1 MSQQNVAASLFAI
14 DWETPQLGWLECPGI
29 ARHTG
34 KNHTADCRITLDD
47 GKPPTIFCFHNSCS
61 DEVAE
66 ANKRLRSAL
75 GKAERKAEPI
85 RHSVVHKPEPKRIP
99 LEPVTP
105 PGRCG
110 RTVEHIGAVFERGE
124 NVCIVSADSAGRIL
138 NAGVTMLAEEFQN
151 IDARGTGMF
160 IRVNPMRKNGTRN
173 EDVTEFRHVLI
184 ECDDAPKSLQWAAI
198 VASGLPV
205 SVVVDSG
212 GKSLHAWVRVDAENS
227 EEYRQRGKQA
237 ADAMDAFEGIRVDRA
252 CLNPARLAR
261 LAGHA
266 RGDAMQELIAVRIGA
281 ASWGDWTPGVQPVP
295 APAEPVADRPFLILG
310 NLNRVY
316 YYLSRRTAS
325 LIALTSAQHTRNAL
339 LELAPLA
346 WWEQEHDKRGD
357 ALIQVAVDHLM
368 QTAAG
373 IEFSPS
379 HIRGRGAWL
388 DEGRVVFH
396 AGNSAIVDGKPCDLL
411 GMSSRY
417 VYARSERLN
426 VSVADPLGNAE
437 ANKLRELIGC
447 FQFGNPLDSLFLS
460 GWLVTAMI
468 CGALDWRPHLWLTG
482 AAGSGKTTIL
492 SEVIEPLLG
501 DVALN
506 IQGNTTEAGIRQA
519 LGHDARPVLFDEAE
533 GGDDQRGQDRMAQV
547 LALARASSRESGALM
562 LKGSAGGQSMSFRI
576 RSSFLFSSIAVSI
589 DKRADQGRIS
599 VLELIP
605 EHLRT
610 ADRFPEAKRLMAE
623 TVDRPEWCAQWR
635 ARCIS
640 LAAVVAHNAGVFK
653 SASRAKL
660 DEQRNADQVGALLAG
675 AYALTSTERIGM
687 DDAERWVE
695 AQDWAFARGERGDT
709 DERALLNRLLE
720 SWLNVETFDGP
731 NRARITV
738 AEAIRQ
744 CSDENDGRARFASE
758 ALARIGV
765 RVWED
770 CVDVANSG
778 TELRERFGCVR
789 WADQLRRFRGAV
801 KMESQVVIG
810 AMRKRTTR
818 LPLETI

>member
-1 MSQQNVAASLFAI
+1 MSQQNAAASLFAI

-29 ARHTG
+29 GKHTG
-34 KNHTADCRITLDD
+34 KNHSADCRITLDD

-75 GKAERKAEPI
+75 GKSERKAEPI
-85 RHSVVHKPEPKRIP
+85 RHSVVQRAEVKRIS

-124 NVCIVSADSAGRIL
+124 NVCIVSADSSGRIL
-138 NAGVTMLAEEFQN
+138 NAGVTMLAEDFKN
-151 IDARGTGMF
+151 TDALGTGMF

-184 ECDDAPKSLQWAAI
+184 ECDDAPKPLQWAAI

-281 ASWGDWTPGVQPVP
+281 ASWEAWTPGVQPAP
-295 APAEPVADRPFLILG
+295 APASSDRPFLILG

-316 YYLSRRTAS
+316 YYLSRQTGT
-325 LIALTSAQHTRNAL
+325 LVALTSAQHTRNAL

-357 ALIQVAVDHLM
+357 ALIQVAVDHLL
-368 QTAAG
+368 QTAAR

-388 DEGRVVFH
+388 DDGRVVFH
-396 AGNSAIVDGKPCDLL
+396 AGNTAIVDGATCDLL
-411 GMSSRY
+411 AVGSRY
-417 VYARSERLN
+417 VYARSERLG
-426 VSVADPLGNAE
+426 VSVGDPLGNAD
-437 ANKLRELIGC
+437 ANRLRELIGC
-447 FQFGNPLDSLFLS
+447 FQFANPLDSLFLS

-468 CGALDWRPHLWLTG
+468 CGAMDWRPHVWLTG

-533 GGDDQRGQDRMAQV
+533 GDDERGKDRMAQV

-610 ADRFPEAKRLMAE
+610 VDRFAEAKRLMAE
-623 TVDRPEWCAQWR
+623 TVDRPEWCARWR

-640 LAAVVAHNAGVFK
+640 LAAVVAYNATVFK
-653 SASRAKL
+653 SAARAKL

-675 AYALTSTERIGM
+675 AYALTSENRI
-687 DDAERWVE
+687 DVDAAERWVDG
-695 AQDWAFARGERGDT
+695 QDWAFARGDRGDT
-709 DERALLNRLLE
+709 DERTLLNRLLE
-720 SWLNVETFDGP
+720 SWLQVETYDGP

-744 CSDENDGRARFASE
+744 VSDENEGRARFAAE

-770 CVDVANSG
+770 CVDIANSG
-778 TELRERFGCVR
+778 TELRERFGVVR
-789 WADQLRRFRGAV
+789 WADQLRRFRGAQ
-801 KMESQVVIG
+801 KMESQVLIG

-818 LPLETI
+818 LPLDII

>member
-1 MSQQNVAASLFAI
+1 MSQQNAAASLFAI

-29 ARHTG
+29 GKHTG
-34 KNHTADCRITLDD
+34 KNHSADCRITLDD

-75 GKAERKAEPI
+75 GKSERKAEPI
-85 RHSVVHKPEPKRIP
+85 RHSVVQRAEVKRIS

-124 NVCIVSADSAGRIL
+124 NVCIVSADSSGRIL
-138 NAGVTMLAEEFQN
+138 NAGVTMLAEDFKN
-151 IDARGTGMF
+151 TDALGTGMF

-184 ECDDAPKSLQWAAI
+184 ECDDAPKPLQWAAI

-281 ASWGDWTPGVQPVP
+281 ASWEAWTPGVQPAP
-295 APAEPVADRPFLILG
+295 APASSDRPFLILG

-316 YYLSRRTAS
+316 YYLSRQTGT
-325 LIALTSAQHTRNAL
+325 LVALTSAQHTRNAL

-357 ALIQVAVDHLM
+357 ALIQVAVDHLL
-368 QTAAG
+368 QTAAR

-388 DEGRVVFH
+388 DDGRVVFH
-396 AGNSAIVDGKPCDLL
+396 AGNTAIVDGATCDLL
-411 GMSSRY
+411 AVGSRY
-417 VYARSERLN
+417 VYARSERLG
-426 VSVADPLGNAE
+426 VSVGDPLGNAD
-437 ANKLRELIGC
+437 ANRLRELIGC
-447 FQFGNPLDSLFLS
+447 FQFANPLDSLFLS

-468 CGALDWRPHLWLTG
+468 CGAMDWRPHVWLTG

-533 GGDDQRGQDRMAQV
+533 GDDERGKDRMAQV

-610 ADRFPEAKRLMAE
+610 VDRFAEAKRLMAE
-623 TVDRPEWCAQWR
+623 TVDRPEWCARWR

-640 LAAVVAHNAGVFK
+640 LAAVVAYNATVFK
-653 SASRAKL
+653 SAARAKL

-675 AYALTSTERIGM
+675 AYALTSENRI
-687 DDAERWVE
+687 DVDAAERWVDGR
-695 AQDWAFARGERGDT
+695 DWAFARGDRGDT
-709 DERALLNRLLE
+709 DERTLLNRLLE
-720 SWLNVETFDGP
+720 SWLQVETYDGP

-744 CSDENDGRARFASE
+744 VSDENEGRARFAAE

-770 CVDVANSG
+770 CVDIANSG
-778 TELRERFGCVR
+778 TELRERFGVVR
-789 WADQLRRFRGAV
+789 WADQLRRFRGAQ
-801 KMESQVVIG
+801 KMESQVLIG

-818 LPLETI
+818 LPLDII

>member
-1 MSQQNVAASLFAI
+1 MSQQNAAAALFQI

-29 ARHTG
+29 GRHTG

-47 GKPPTIFCFHNSCS
+47 GKPPTIFCFHSSCS
-61 DEVAE
+61 DEIAE
-66 ANKRLRSAL
+66 ANKRLRSAI
-75 GKAERKAEPI
+75 GKAERKTEPI
-85 RHSVVHKPEPKRIP
+85 RHSVVRKPEPKRIS
-99 LEPVTP
+99 LESVTP

-124 NVCIVSADSAGRIL
+124 NICIVSADSSGRIL
-138 NAGVTMLAEEFQN
+138 NAGVTMLAEDFEN

-184 ECDDAPKSLQWAAI
+184 ECDDAPKPLQWAAI
-198 VASGLPV
+198 VTSGLPV

-266 RGDAMQELIAVRIGA
+266 RGEAMQELIAVRIGA
-281 ASWGDWTPGVQPVP
+281 ASWDAWTPGVQPAP
-295 APAEPVADRPFLILG
+295 APTDPVVDRPFLILG

-325 LIALTSAQHTRNAL
+325 LVALTSAQHTRNAL

-368 QTAAG
+368 QTAGA

-396 AGNSAIVDGKPCDLL
+396 AGNSAIVDGRPCDLL

-426 VSVADPLGNAE
+426 VSVSDPLGNAE

-447 FQFGNPLDSLFLS
+447 FQFQNPLDSLFLS

-468 CGALDWRPHLWLTG
+468 CGAMDWRPHLWLTG

-533 GGDDQRGQDRMAQV
+533 GDDQRGQDRMAQV

-640 LAAVVAHNAGVFK
+640 LAAVIAHNAGVFK

-675 AYALTSTERIGM
+675 AYALTSTDRIGM
-687 DDAERWVE
+687 EDAERWVE
-695 AQDWAFARGERGDT
+695 AQDWEFARGERGDT

-720 SWLNVETFDGP
+720 SWLQVETFDGP

-744 CSDENDGRARFASE
+744 CSDENDSRARFASE
-758 ALARIGV
+758 ALARIGI

-789 WADQLRRFRGAV
+789 WADQLRRFRGAI
-801 KMESQVVIG
+801 KMESQVLIG

-818 LPLETI
+818 LPLDII

>member
-1 MSQQNVAASLFAI
+1 MSQQNAAASLFAI

-29 ARHTG
+29 GRHTG
-34 KNHTADCRITLDD
+34 KNHSADCRITLDD
-47 GKPPTIFCFHNSCS
+47 GKPPTIFCFHSSCS

-85 RHSVVHKPEPKRIP
+85 RHSVVRKPESKRIS

-105 PGRCG
+105 PQSCG
-110 RTVEHIGAVFERGE
+110 SALDHINACFDHGE
-124 NVCIVSADSAGRIL
+124 NVCVVLADAAGAIT
-138 NAGVTMLAEEFQN
+138 NAGGTTLAE
-151 IDARGTGMF
+151 DAHTIGNSLKTGVF
-160 IRVNPMRKNGTRN
+160 VRVNPMRNNGTRN
-173 EDVTEFRHVLI
+173 EDVTAFRHVLI
-184 ECDDAPKSLQWAAI
+184 ECDDAPKPLQWAAI

-266 RGDAMQELIAVRIGA
+266 RGESRQELIALHIGA
-281 ASWGDWTPGVQPVP
+281 ASWDNWQERTLAPDPVTPI
-295 APAEPVADRPFLILG
+295 ADRPFLILG

-316 YYLSRRTAS
+316 YYLSRQTGT
-325 LIALTSAQHTRNAL
+325 LVALTSAQHTRNAL
-339 LELAPLA
+339 MELAPLA

-357 ALIQVAVDHLM
+357 ALIQVAVDHLL
-368 QTAAG
+368 QTAAR

-396 AGNSAIVDGKPCDLL
+396 AGNTAIVDGATCDLL
-411 GMSSRY
+411 GIGSRY
-417 VYARSERLN
+417 VYARSERLG
-426 VSVADPLGNAE
+426 VSVSDPLGNAD
-437 ANKLRELIGC
+437 ANRLRELIGC
-447 FQFGNPLDSLFLS
+447 FQFANPLDSLFLS

-468 CGALDWRPHLWLTG
+468 CGAMDWRPHVWLTG

-519 LGHDARPVLFDEAE
+519 LSHDARPVIFDEAE
-533 GGDDQRGQDRMAQV
+533 GDDERGRDRMAQV

-610 ADRFPEAKRLMAE
+610 MDRFEEAKRLMSE
-623 TVDRPEWCAQWR
+623 TVDRPEWCARWR

-640 LAAVVAHNAGVFK
+640 LAAVVAYNATVFK
-653 SASRAKL
+653 SAARSKL

-675 AYALTSTERIGM
+675 AYALTSEERI
-687 DDAERWVE
+687 DVEPAERWVDG
-695 AQDWAFARGERGDT
+695 QDWAFARGDRGDT
-709 DERALLNRLLE
+709 DERTLLNRLLE
-720 SWLNVETFDGP
+720 SWLQVETFDGP

-744 CSDENDGRARFASE
+744 VSDENEGRARFAAE

-770 CVDVANSG
+770 CVDIANSG
-778 TELRERFGCVR
+778 TELRERFGVVR
-789 WADQLRRFRGAV
+789 WADQLRRFRGAQ
-801 KMESQVVIG
+801 KMESQVLIG

-818 LPLETI
+818 LPLEII

>member
-1 MSQQNVAASLFAI
+1 MSQQNAAASLFSI

-29 ARHTG
+29 GKHTG

-75 GKAERKAEPI
+75 GKAERKPEPI

-124 NVCIVSADSAGRIL
+124 NVCIVSADASGRIL
-138 NAGVTMLAEEFQN
+138 NAGVTMLAEDFKN
-151 IDARGTGMF
+151 TDALGTGMF

-173 EDVTEFRHVLI
+173 EDVTEFRHVLL
-184 ECDDAPKSLQWAAI
+184 ECDDAPKPLQWAAI

-281 ASWGDWTPGVQPVP
+281 ASWETWTLGVQPAP
-295 APAEPVADRPFLILG
+295 APAVSDRPFLILG

-316 YYLSRRTAS
+316 YYLSRQTGT
-325 LIALTSAQHTRNAL
+325 LVALTSAQHTRNAL
-339 LELAPLA
+339 MELAPLA

-357 ALIQVAVDHLM
+357 TLIQVAVDHLL
-368 QTAAG
+368 QTAAR

-379 HIRGRGAWL
+379 YIRGRGAWL

-396 AGNSAIVDGKPCDLL
+396 AGNTAIVDGATCDLL
-411 GMSSRY
+411 AVGSRY
-417 VYARSERLN
+417 VYARSERLS
-426 VSVADPLGNAE
+426 VSVSDPLGNAE

-447 FQFGNPLDSLFLS
+447 FQFQNPLDSLFLS

-468 CGALDWRPHLWLTG
+468 CGAMDWRPHLWLTG

-533 GGDDQRGQDRMAQV
+533 GDDQRGQDRMAQV

-610 ADRFPEAKRLMAE
+610 VDRFAEAKRLMAE
-623 TVDRPEWCAQWR
+623 TVDRPEWCARWR

-640 LAAVVAHNAGVFK
+640 LAAVVAQNATVFK
-653 SASRAKL
+653 AAARSKL

-675 AYALTSTERIGM
+675 AYALTSEERI
-687 DDAERWVE
+687 DVDAAERWVDG
-695 AQDWAFARGERGDT
+695 QDWAFARGDRGDT
-709 DERALLNRLLE
+709 DERTLLNRLLE
-720 SWLNVETFDGP
+720 SWLQVETFDGP
-731 NRARITV
+731 SRARITV

-744 CSDENDGRARFASE
+744 VSDENEGRARFAAE

-770 CVDVANSG
+770 CVDIANSG

-789 WADQLRRFRGAV
+789 WADQLRRFRGAQ
-801 KMESQVVIG
+801 KMESQVLIG

-818 LPLETI
+818 LPLEIL

>member
-1 MSQQNVAASLFAI
+1 
-14 DWETPQLGWLECPGI
+14 
-29 ARHTG
+29 
-34 KNHTADCRITLDD
+34 
-47 GKPPTIFCFHNSCS
+47 
-61 DEVAE
+61 
-66 ANKRLRSAL
+66 
-75 GKAERKAEPI
+75 
-85 RHSVVHKPEPKRIP
+85 
-99 LEPVTP
+99 
-105 PGRCG
+105 
-110 RTVEHIGAVFERGE
+110 
-124 NVCIVSADSAGRIL
+124 
-138 NAGVTMLAEEFQN
+138 
-151 IDARGTGMF
+151 
-160 IRVNPMRKNGTRN
+160 
-173 EDVTEFRHVLI
+173 
-184 ECDDAPKSLQWAAI
+184 
-198 VASGLPV
+198 
-205 SVVVDSG
+205 
-212 GKSLHAWVRVDAENS
+212 
-227 EEYRQRGKQA
+227 
-237 ADAMDAFEGIRVDRA
+237 
-252 CLNPARLAR
+252 
-261 LAGHA
+261 
-266 RGDAMQELIAVRIGA
+266 VRIGA
-281 ASWGDWTPGVQPVP
+281 ASWEAWTPGVQPAP
-295 APAEPVADRPFLILG
+295 APAVSDRPFLILG

-316 YYLSRRTAS
+316 YYLSRQTGT
-325 LIALTSAQHTRNAL
+325 LVALTSAQHTRNAL

-357 ALIQVAVDHLM
+357 ALIQVAVDHLL
-368 QTAAG
+368 QTAAR

-396 AGNSAIVDGKPCDLL
+396 AGNTAIVDGATCDLL
-411 GMSSRY
+411 AVGSRY
-417 VYARSERLN
+417 VYARSERLG
-426 VSVADPLGNAE
+426 VSVSDPLGNVD
-437 ANKLRELIGC
+437 ANRLRELIGC
-447 FQFGNPLDSLFLS
+447 FQFVNPLDSLFFS

-468 CGALDWRPHLWLTG
+468 CGAMDWRPHVWLTG

-533 GGDDQRGQDRMAQV
+533 GDDQRGQDRMAQV

-610 ADRFPEAKRLMAE
+610 VDRFAEAKRLMAQ
-623 TVDRPEWCAQWR
+623 TVDCPEWCARWR

-640 LAAVVAHNAGVFK
+640 LAAVVAHNATVFK
-653 SASRAKL
+653 AAARAKL

-675 AYALTSTERIGM
+675 AYALTSEERI
-687 DDAERWVE
+687 DVDAAERWVDG
-695 AQDWAFARGERGDT
+695 QDWAFARGDRGDT
-709 DERALLNRLLE
+709 DERTLLNRLLE
-720 SWLNVETFDGP
+720 SWLQVETFDGP

-744 CSDENDGRARFASE
+744 VSDENEGRARFAAE

-770 CVDVANSG
+770 CVDIANSG

-789 WADQLRRFRGAV
+789 WADQLRRFRGAH
-801 KMESQVVIG
+801 KMESQVLIG

-818 LPLETI
+818 LPLDII